1 MRSDSRSPENWAL
14 FLCLVVPLFYGAG
27 QEIFATLSPH
37 DDYYFVLKSSSFAL
51 NENVLAPIKEIL
63 YPFYIRLSWISGL
76 SLRNFEVLSYGLA
89 LFLLWRQLKELTASN
104 LVAFGTI
111 LPLTL
116 FCHQHVVFDHA
127 TYDALQLILMP
138 LTYASAICLFQQAAS
153 LSALLYCGA
162 IVAAHT
168 LTRPEGFLFVL
179 PPAVSL
185 LLVILVKERRD
196 SPWRYLKW
204 CLPRFAILVFA
215 LVLGQQVA
223 SAINW
228 HYFKFWSPTIIKAP
242 SFQKALSALMQLET
256 PDASRQ
262 RYAPVPKST
271 LELAFKLSPSFNK
284 AKPFFEQNL
293 DGRGWSAHALPG
305 YRPDDGSIGGG
316 HFQWALL
323 DAGAFVMGPK
333 AENIL
338 RWTKRVARELNE
350 ATAHDGVPHRRL
362 LSTALGPNF
371 TVLDRRYWESFAK
384 VGRSM
389 VLPVQAVLPMMPGVL
404 SKASVE
410 SDFDRLTLR
419 RRGLL
424 EATRWH
430 LSGWIVDMASKLPP
444 YKIEL
449 DAGATRH
456 GIDLKT
462 VERPDVA
469 RAQFGMHD
477 EENRPAGYGIE
488 LNSPGPWTGNMLLR
502 VLDRVETIPLE
513 KLRDISNS
521 RGYQGKN
528 VYLHV
533 DSAGKSQSN
542 PSLGLLPLTTWMT
555 RLAFDVVAVLI
566 PVAGLVIL
574 VLPFAVGWLRRRGVN
589 CSAFGVVTAIT
600 ASIVLPRLLLLSGV
614 DAFMYPGAEVR
625 YVTAGVFAMW
635 VLATFTATYG
645 LVAVHQLFKAKRI
658 LHEVY

>member
-1 MRSDSRSPENWAL
+1 MQIRARYSSYVSLAL
-14 FLCLVVPLFYGAG
+14 FLALPLVFGSG
-27 QEIFATLSPH
+27 QEIFAPFLPH
-37 DDYYFVLKSSSFAL
+37 DDYYFILKAGAWGMDG
-51 NENVLAPIKEIL
+51 NQLAPIKEIL
-63 YPFYIRLSWISGL
+63 YPLYIRLSWVFGL
-76 SLRNFEVLSYGLA
+76 SLRNFEALCYGLA
-89 LFLLWRQLKELTASN
+89 LFSLWREVSALTGN
-104 LVAFGTI
+104 KLVAYGTV
-111 LPLTL
+111 LPLAL
-116 FCHQHVVFDHA
+116 FCHQHAVFNHA

-138 LTYASAICLFQQAAS
+138 LTFSSAILIFRKSGNNGS
-153 LSALLYCGA
+153 LAFAGP
-162 IVAAHT
+162 IIAAHA

-185 LLVILVKERRD
+185 LWVTIRD
-196 SPWRYLKW
+196 RGGSSLYALLKRYLPK
-204 CLPRFAILVFA
+204 FAVLLAA
-215 LVLGQQVA
+215 LVLSQQLA

-228 HYFKFWSPTIIKAP
+228 YYLDFWAPTIIKAP
-242 SFQKALSALMQLET
+242 DFQKALSALMELQT
-256 PDASRQ
+256 PAASRQ

-271 LELAFKLSPSFNK
+271 LELAFKLSPTFNK

-316 HFQWALL
+316 QFQWALL
-323 DAGAFVMGPK
+323 DAGTFVMGPK
-333 AENIL
+333 ADNIL

-350 ATAHDGVPHRRL
+350 AMAHDGVPHRRL

-371 TVLDRRYWESFAK
+371 TVMDRGYWESLAK

-389 VLPVQAVLPMMPGVL
+389 VLPVQPVLPMMPGVL

-424 EATRWH
+424 EATRWQ
-430 LSGWIVDMASKLPP
+430 LSGWIVDMGSKLPP

-462 VERPDVA
+462 VERLDVA

-477 EENRPAGYGIE
+477 EENRPARYGIE
-488 LNSPGPWTGNMLLR
+488 LSSPGPWTGNMLLR
-502 VLDRVETIPLE
+502 VLNGVETIPLE
-513 KLRDISNS
+513 KLQDIGNS

-542 PSLGLLPLTTWMT
+542 SSLGLLPFTTWMT

-574 VLPFAVGWLRRRGVN
+574 ISPFAAGRLRRCGVN

-600 ASIVLPRLLLLSGV
+600 ASIVLPRLLLLAGV

-625 YVTAGVFAMW
+625 YVTAGVFAVW
-635 VLATFTATYG
+635 VLATFTAAYG
-645 LVAVHQLFKAKRI
+645 LVAVHQFFKAKADTS
-658 LHEVY
+658 